1 MVDYIVD
8 VRWGEERKW
17 TANCVCTLYTV
28 LLGTKMIYDVSI
40 DTYTTLPDSLWKW
53 QGLIRGLSA
62 AVCLS
67 FSQFLGWRLLPSLQ

>member
-1 MVDYIVD
+1 
-8 VRWGEERKW
+8 
-17 TANCVCTLYTV
+17 LYTV
-28 LLGTKMIYDVSI
+28 LLKTKMIYDVSM

-67 FSQFLGWRLLPSLQ
+67 FSQF